1 MAYRAAIA
9 PAVCLAALMQ
19 GCQAGGLP
27 TSLVGQE
34 IRWALGALDAGSAIV
49 QVGVAGGAPGT
60 PGGGAAPGP
69 APEAG
74 GANGGAGAGAAAEG
88 THGQV
93 LSVAGARERPLAAA
107 TVRTSDGRSAVTAAD
122 GRFVLRGPW
131 PADNAFV
138 VSAAGHVA
146 SAVAGLAPDTPLSFH
161 LQARGQL
168 HVSPDAAPARLR
180 AVGRVVGPGPAFSP
194 LQGLT
199 VVLEDAEGTASA
211 PAVTGADGTFELQV
225 FAPAGRVT
233 NGTVLVIGE
242 AENEPGSTWLGM
254 ATGVTLD
261 AASPQLDLDAAA
273 PGDSPLIPQRAT
285 HPVRLAVDTAAA
297 PANPVVSFEL
307 VGAGATLSLPIANQV
322 AMVAPLPGARF
333 ALRAEAVD
341 GDLGTQSKLYLDDVP
356 IDFSAP
362 ETVVTATMLAP
373 PEVTSAFTLVAGEL
387 MTWHGVP
394 GATAYQ
400 VSLAGLDAQGAL
412 WEAFSEAPSL
422 SYTYAAPLASGRYGL
437 TVTAWDAP
445 DLSARSVMAAAP
457 RALRT
462 LPLTTSFRKSL
473 RQVRRSVGPA

>member
-1 MAYRAAIA
+1 MSFRVALA
-9 PAVCLAALMQ
+9 PAICLATLIQ

-27 TSLVGQE
+27 ISLIGRD
-34 IRWALGALDAGSAIV
+34 ILWALGAQDAGSAGV
-49 QVGVAGGAPGT
+49 QIGAAGGAPGT
-60 PGGGAAPGP
+60 PGGGAAPDP
-69 APEAG
+69 AP
-74 GANGGAGAGAAAEG
+74 GADGTSSGAGAGAVGEA

-93 LSVAGARERPLAAA
+93 LSVAGASERPLAAA
-107 TVRTSDGRSAVTAAD
+107 TVRTSDGRSAITSAD
-122 GRFVLRGPW
+122 GRFVLRGAW
-131 PADNAFV
+131 PADSAFV

-168 HVSPDAAPARLR
+168 QVSPDAAPARLR
-180 AVGRVVGPGPAFSP
+180 AVGRVVGPGPTFTP

-199 VVLEDAEGTASA
+199 VVLEDADGAASA
-211 PAVTGADGTFELQV
+211 PATTDVNGAFELQV
-225 FAPAGRVT
+225 FAPQGRVT
-233 NGTVLVIGE
+233 DGTVLVVGE
-242 AENEPGSTWLGM
+242 AENEPGSAWLGM
-254 ATGVTLD
+254 ATGVTLS
-261 AASPQLDLDAAA
+261 AASPQLDLDATA
-273 PGDSPLIPQRAT
+273 PGDSPLIPQRAS

-307 VGAGATLSLPIANQV
+307 VSAGASLSLPIANQV

-341 GDLGTQSKLYLDDVP
+341 GELGTQSKLYQDDVR

-362 ETVVTATMLAP
+362 ETVVTQAMLAP
-373 PEVTSAFTLVAGEL
+373 PEVTSAFNLVVGEL
-387 MTWHGVP
+387 MAWHGVP

-412 WEAFSEAPSL
+412 WEAFSEVPSL
-422 SYTYAAPLASGRYGL
+422 TYTYAAPLASGRYGL

-445 DLSARSVMAAAP
+445 GLSARSVMAAGP

-462 LPLTTSFRKSL
+462 LPLSTSFRKAL
-473 RQVRRSVGPA
+473 RQVRRSLGPA